1 MIISKRIILKKN
13 EPHRNRFN
21 SILLLATILFTSIVD
36 GTTNKNVSHHQA
48 ARSTPQLS
56 STATSISSPNY
67 LYSSKNHPLKPLQ
80 TANAVAQVTSSNI
93 LSQYTLQNG
102 SYFTH
107 MTFDRRNSV
116 LYAGASNRV
125 LQLNY
130 NLGILSTAT
139 TGPKADSPECHGV
152 CPEDTETLE
161 TTNHNKILVVNE
173 AGSTLIACGS
183 VMQGS
188 CYIYPTKSFPNSA
201 EYINIPLA
209 ANDEFASTLAFI
221 GPSKYN
227 SWKKEDVLYVGATFT
242 NVGDYR
248 HEVPAISSRRLDDLN
263 FAQFSFQQSII
274 NIDVNHRDHFL
285 VDYKYGFNTSDYAY
299 FVIVQKKSHL
309 AEEAGYVT
317 RLARVCVSDPNYDSY
332 TEITLQ
338 CKKRVISNDNDVD
351 TTEINFN
358 ILRDAKVTPAGQRL
372 AQQMSI
378 KKDDQ
383 ILVTVFSPAKDI
395 TNEPQSKSALC
406 IYSLKDIDEIFT
418 ENIHMCFNGTTK
430 DRNMGYISGTIND
443 GKCPVVGVSFF

>member
-1 MIISKRIILKKN
+1 
-13 EPHRNRFN
+13 
-21 SILLLATILFTSIVD
+21 
-36 GTTNKNVSHHQA
+36 
-48 ARSTPQLS
+48 
-56 STATSISSPNY
+56 
-67 LYSSKNHPLKPLQ
+67 
-80 TANAVAQVTSSNI
+80 
-93 LSQYTLQNG
+93 
-102 SYFTH
+102 

-116 LYAGASNRV
+116 LYTGASNRIF
-125 LQLNY
+125 QLNY
-130 NLGILSTAT
+130 NLMLLAQAI

-161 TTNHNKILVVNE
+161 TTNHNKVLVVNE
-173 AGSTLIACGS
+173 AAGTLIACGS

-188 CYIYPTKSFPNSA
+188 CYIYPTNKFPQSP

-209 ANDEFASTLAFI
+209 ANDEHASTLAFI
-221 GPSKYN
+221 GPSKYQ

-263 FAQFSFQQSII
+263 FAQFQFQQSIL

-309 AEEAGYVT
+309 VEEAGYVT

-338 CKKRVISNDNDVD
+338 CKKQRKIGDDNDVD
-351 TTEINFN
+351 TPEINFN
-358 ILRDAKVTPAGQRL
+358 VLRDAKITPAGQRL
-372 AQQMSI
+372 AQSLGI

-383 ILVTVFSPAKDI
+383 VLVTVFSPAKDI

-406 IYSLKDIDEIFT
+406 LYSMKDIDEIFT

-443 GKCPVVGVSFF
+443 GRCPVVGVSSTRMLSQSSYFL